1 MCARALCSIR
11 DDGFLPIQILNGS
24 QQTVILHKGTKIASF
39 YPIQNVCVVEDKTS
53 VNTATESLNVVDF
66 SDADMGG
73 SELTESQRGE
83 LMSLLQ
89 KYKSLFPKSNDGSL
103 GRTSIVKHGIIT
115 EGPPIRQKYRRL
127 PFATKNVVNE
137 EVQKMLNAGIIRHT
151 VPLRGKFTHART
163 SHECVCPYTRD

>member
-1 MCARALCSIR
+1 MEVKSIPNHVLCARALCNIR

-66 SDADMGG
+66 SDVDMGG

-83 LMSLLQ
+83 LMSHFFQKVMMGLWVAPLL
-89 KYKSLFPKSNDGSL
+89 
-103 GRTSIVKHGIIT
+103 
-115 EGPPIRQKYRRL
+115 
-127 PFATKNVVNE
+127 
-137 EVQKMLNAGIIRHT
+137 LNMA
-151 VPLRGKFTHART
+151 
-163 SHECVCPYTRD
+163 S